1 MNIQAHHAEGVRAA
15 TKELL
20 TLELF
25 TQNDDGRPVYITG
38 SFNNWMCRDER
49 FQMRKLDSGHYQF
62 HFEHDLLP
70 AGSFEYKYLK
80 GGWEA
85 EELDDD
91 GLPPGNRRME
101 VPRGRVRDL
110 VPQWKKH
117 AGWYNASFY
126 PDIQVLSTRFHVPQL
141 RRRRRVSVLLP
152 WNYQVSDKKY
162 PVLYLQDGQ
171 NLFEDSAPFGTWG
184 VDKQLAL
191 LAEKGHGDFIVVAID
206 HGGKERIKEY
216 LPHPTLKWGDAL
228 GREYAEFLR
237 NTLKPYIDA
246 NFRTLPGRE
255 HTGIGGSSMGGLIS
269 LYTGILFPETYSKFM
284 IFSPSLWAAPGVI
297 DHTAR
302 LLEHGQNRFFLFV
315 GEKEPG
321 IMVEHTDQLSAHLY
335 RHPAFGKSFSMQY
348 LKEKDAG
355 HNEGAWG
362 RAFPQA
368 ASWLYA
374 H

>member
-1 MNIQAHHAEGVRAA
+1 MNIQAQHVEGGRAA

-25 TQNDDGRPVYITG
+25 TQNDDQRPVYVTG
-38 SFNNWMCRDER
+38 SFNNWICRDER
-49 FQMRKLDSGHYQF
+49 FQMHKLSPGHYQY
-62 HFEHDLLP
+62 HFEQDLLP
-70 AGSFEYKYLK
+70 TGSFEYKYLK
-80 GGWEA
+80 GGWDA

-269 LYTGILFPETYSKFM
+269 LFTGILFPEP
-284 IFSPSLWAAPGVI
+284 I
-297 DHTAR
+297 
-302 LLEHGQNRFFLFV
+302 QN
-315 GEKEPG
+315 
-321 IMVEHTDQLSAHLY
+321 S
-335 RHPAFGKSFSMQY
+335 
-348 LKEKDAG
+348 
-355 HNEGAWG
+355 
-362 RAFPQA
+362 
-368 ASWLYA
+368 
-374 H
+374 